1 MYTGSQVHST
11 QYYYKWSRNTIYLVK
26 KRENYGKWL
35 WKSLLKLLSD
45 VETLHHW
52 NGTRFL
58 IYSAV
63 LHLYMITS
71 RTRFNGKSTMTS
83 DVFQK
88 YPEGNSHRFF
98 FISSTWDE
106 FKNETNKDI
115 LQT

>member
-1 MYTGSQVHST
+1 
-11 QYYYKWSRNTIYLVK
+11 
-26 KRENYGKWL
+26 
-35 WKSLLKLLSD
+35 
-45 VETLHHW
+45 
-52 NGTRFL
+52 
-58 IYSAV
+58 
-63 LHLYMITS
+63 
-71 RTRFNGKSTMTS
+71 MTS